1 MYFQEEQL
9 LQKKSKRD
17 NANEVE
23 IIKEFSGGYCSS
35 IRFGLRIWYYQP
47 WSEETRQPLGE
58 HWMVTRAN
66 KHWFYGTF
74 LNEETAVEFFGDSS
88 EPRRENVVMIRGW
101 FPRICARKL

>member
-1 MYFQEEQL
+1 L
-9 LQKKSKRD
+9 LQKKNKRD

-35 IRFGLRIWYYQP
+35 IRF
-47 WSEETRQPLGE
+47 E

-88 EPRRENVVMIRGW
+88 EPRKENVVMIRGW